1 MKRSKQKQKQTNH
14 SKVLIFSDSPA
25 DSSGASNEDPKRQSQ
40 PRGAAAER
48 AGGWGPGEGG
58 GPQEDKV
65 LCLSSVGIFCD
76 VYFFLII
83 KGMYTH
89 THTHTCMDVP
99 SHRENLINAEKLK
112 AQANP

>member
-83 KGMYTH
+83 KGMYIH
-89 THTHTCMDVP
+89 THTHLYGCT
-99 SHRENLINAEKLK
+99 
-112 AQANP
+112 